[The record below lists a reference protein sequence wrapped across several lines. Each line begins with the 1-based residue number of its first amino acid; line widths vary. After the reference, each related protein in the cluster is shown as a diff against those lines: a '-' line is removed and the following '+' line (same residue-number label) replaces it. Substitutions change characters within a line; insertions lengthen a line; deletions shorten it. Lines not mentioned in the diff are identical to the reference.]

1 MAVAGFTFEGICI
14 DYVIAHRIFPRAAS
28 KTMKPAKISK
38 NILSINDEAMD
49 ALQQRITEALAA
61 RSHGVEM
68 SILPGVAD
76 SFLNLSASTFHSD
89 KETFIT
95 VSQRLAAKLTESQF
109 ESGAPGGILINV
121 QGVIGENEC
130 PFFAVIKAE
139 TQTGFSTNEND
150 EQVTIEFLN
159 ELLLTPSQ
167 RFFKIGFIV
176 ELLQSSPD
184 KDGNYD
190 PANFRAFLFD
200 HLMTST
206 NINKAASYFYNRFL
220 GMDIS
225 KSTKK
230 LTQDFY
236 ETTSDFINNAKINED
251 EKLNLHEALRAELRS
266 KKQTVSIHDFADTY
280 LPEEIKDS
288 YKQVMKEHKLPQNS
302 FHKDNEYI
310 STKLKRR
317 SRLIFSNDIWISVPP
332 ENFRDLVEIL
342 PSNDHNFTLLKIN
355 GKLMSKL

>member
-1 MAVAGFTFEGICI
+1 MAVEDFSFEGLCI
-14 DYVIAHRIFPRAAS
+14 DNVIAHRIFPRAAA
-28 KTMKPAKISK
+28 KMIKAAKISK
-38 NILSINDEAMD
+38 NVLSINDEALD

-68 SILPGVAD
+68 SIRPGVAD

-89 KETFIT
+89 QATFIA

-121 QGVIGENEC
+121 QGVIGENEL

-139 TQTGFSTNEND
+139 TQTGFSTNENE

-176 ELLQSSPD
+176 ENVYAAPD
-184 KDGNYD
+184 ENGNFNADNY
-190 PANFRAFLFD
+190 RAFLFD

-206 NINKAASYFYNRFL
+206 NTNKAAAYFYNLFL
-220 GMDIS
+220 GMDIN
-225 KSTKK
+225 KSSKK

-236 ETTSDFINNAKINED
+236 EVTSKFINEAKISEE

-266 KKQTVSIHDFADTY
+266 KKQTVSVHDFANDY
-280 LPEEIKDS
+280 LPEDLREP
-288 YKQVMKEHKLPQNS
+288 YKKVTKETKIPQNS
-302 FHKDNEYI
+302 FYKDNDYI
-310 STKLKRR
+310 SAKLKRR
-317 SRLIFSNDIWISVPP
+317 SRLVFSNDIWISVPP
-332 ENFRDLVEIL
+332 DNFRELVEIL
-342 PSNDHNFTLLKIN
+342 PNEDHNYTLLRIN
-355 GKLMSKL
+355 GKLTSKL